1 MKPSKAKAIRR
12 AARELYDLYH
22 GFRMPDAPSRG
33 AVDAAWDKLGRLIG
47 RPLAIEVNMT
57 VDNCHKT

>member
-22 GFRMPDAPSRG
+22 GFHMPDAPPRG
-33 AVDAAWDKLGRLIG
+33 AIDAAWDKLGGLIG
-47 RPLAIEVNMT
+47 RPMAMEVNMA
-57 VDNCHKT
+57 VDS